1 MGEGFVK
8 SDDRDRENQ
17 HDPEEPAELGNVVS
31 VPCVAR
37 VARVAMASM
46 FSVARV
52 VCVVVAGMASVV
64 AVLVMAGVPTGSGAG
79 VGVSVVHGSVLS
91 LQFIVVVGSA
101 VPGPGTTAVPHV
113 NTLWGY
119 MSRGCF
125 HAFSRTFHLSHPRDY
140 TAPTCEYW
148 RP

>member
-1 MGEGFVK
+1 M
-8 SDDRDRENQ
+8 
-17 HDPEEPAELGNVVS
+17 VS
-31 VPCVAR
+31 VAR
-37 VARVAMASM
+37 VSSVARVAMASM

-52 VCVVVAGMASVV
+52 LGTVVTGMGLVS

-101 VPGPGTTAVPHV
+101 VPGLSTTAVSHV
-113 NTLWGY
+113 NTPWGY
-119 MSRGCF
+119 MSSGCF
-125 HAFSRTFHLSHPRDY
+125 HAFSRTFHLSHSRDY

>member
-1 MGEGFVK
+1 M
-8 SDDRDRENQ
+8 
-17 HDPEEPAELGNVVS
+17 VS
-31 VPCVAR
+31 VACVAC

-52 VCVVVAGMASVV
+52 LRVLGTAVTGMGLVSV
-64 AVLVMAGVPTGSGAG
+64 VLVMAGVPTGSGAG

-101 VPGPGTTAVPHV
+101 VPGPSTTTVSHV
-113 NTLWGY
+113 NTPVGY
-119 MSRGCF
+119 MSRGC
-125 HAFSRTFHLSHPRDY
+125 HSPNDLTFHLSHSRDY